1 MSDTVVS
8 FLLRRIRESEE
19 SVEKTYSLPN
29 SATEVTTSASTRGQM
44 VPVQVTGEP
53 TVEFS
58 LLGQ

>member
-1 MSDTVVS
+1 MS